1 MLDQRAI
8 SQMLPPIMINVTQSD
23 NRTMIQEEL
32 GVVFINSHTGKFW
45 SDSESF
51 NKGFFKPH
59 LAKAK
64 IRHRGANQARH
75 TFASQLITAGINERW
90 IAKQMGHTSIAML
103 EKHYGKWMSEEIP
116 DMANRVSEILKRGS
130 DRSGDDP
137 NKKGIAVSP

>member
-1 MLDQRAI
+1 LTI
-8 SQMLPPIMINVTQSD
+8 
-23 NRTMIQEEL
+23 
-32 GVVFINSHTGKFW
+32 VFTNSNNQNFW

-51 NKGFFKPH
+51 NKGFFKTH
-59 LAKAK
+59 LEKAK

-116 DMANRVSEILKRGS
+116 DMAKRVSKTLKNNEN
-130 DRSGDDP
+130 RSGDDP
-137 NKKGIAVSP
+137 NKKRAIISS